1 MKIRGSYG
9 TLGSQNIANY
19 ITTSTLNINTG
30 YYFAGGVQNGVG
42 LTNFSNPDIKWESS
56 RTTDIGADISL
67 LNNKILIIADY
78 FDRRSFD
85 ILASIPIPIYGGAGS
100 SLTKNAASVSNKGF
114 ELSVAYNHPPSS
126 KAGFK
131 YSVTG
136 IFTTI
141 KNNVTSL
148 GTGVSPITGGG
159 FTQESLTATRTDVG
173 HPIGSFWGYQVL
185 GIYQT
190 ADEVTKDG
198 RTDARPGDFKFSKSQ
213 TWLGSPFPKFDYG
226 LTVNASYKNFD
237 FNMFWQGVAGNKL
250 WNAKR
255 AWQYTFDYGSG
266 KVTDVLRAWTPQ
278 NTNTDIPR
286 ASFIDPANNKR
297 SSSFYV
303 EDGSY
308 LRLKNISV
316 GYNLPASL
324 MSKLKISGARVYVS
338 GQNLLTFT
346 KYKGYDPEV
355 GRSDL
360 TGLFS
365 VGVDVSAYPQSKLI
379 SAGIDLSF

>member
-1 MKIRGSYG
+1 
-9 TLGSQNIANY
+9 
-19 ITTSTLNINTG
+19 
-30 YYFAGGVQNGVG
+30 
-42 LTNFSNPDIKWESS
+42 TNFANPDIKWESS
-56 RTTDIGADISL
+56 RTTDIGTDISL
-67 LNNKILIIADY
+67 LKNKILITADY
-78 FDRRSFD
+78 FDRRSYD
-85 ILASIPIPIYGGAGS
+85 ILASIPIPIYGGAGG
-100 SLTKNAASVSNKGF
+100 SLTKNAASVSNKGV
-114 ELSVAYNHPPSS
+114 ELSVTYNSQPAS
-126 KAGFK
+126 KDALK
-131 YSVTG
+131 YSLTG
-136 IFTTI
+136 IFTSI
-141 KNNVTSL
+141 KNNVISL
-148 GTGVSPITGGG
+148 GEGVNPITGGG
-159 FTQESLTATRTDVG
+159 FTQESATATRTDVG

-190 ADEVTKDG
+190 ADEVLKDG
-198 RTDARPGDFKFSKSQ
+198 RTDARPGDFRFSKDR

-226 LTVNASYKNFD
+226 LTFNASYKNFD
-237 FNMFWQGVAGNKL
+237 IHLFFQGVAGNKI

-278 NTNTDIPR
+278 NTNTDIAR

-308 LRLKNISV
+308 LRLKNLSI
-316 GYNLPASL
+316 GYNLPVSL
-324 MSKLKISGARVYVS
+324 ITKLKISNARFYVS

-346 KYKGYDPEV
+346 GYRGYDPEV
-355 GRSDL
+355 GRSSL

-365 VGVDVSAYPQSKLI
+365 VGVDVSAYPQAKLI